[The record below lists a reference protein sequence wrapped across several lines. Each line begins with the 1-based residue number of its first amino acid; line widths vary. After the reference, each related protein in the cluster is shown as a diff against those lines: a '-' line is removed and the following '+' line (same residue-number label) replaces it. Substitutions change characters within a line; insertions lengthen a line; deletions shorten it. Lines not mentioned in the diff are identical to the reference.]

1 MAIASTNKNI
11 PGNLTADDIVNGG
24 LWKASEKYTNN
35 EHCELVMKI
44 GHSGLLL
51 KELDKNQNKNVFQ
64 YAIQL
69 TGEPLALMY
78 WILVSAM
85 NNGQK
90 SNFINIMDH
99 RNANGVGFVVAVK
112 YMSDHDSKDKND
124 TFLCRALRSVGVK
137 FKPARFY
144 NHRAPRYFQDID
156 NSTEEQHAA
165 V

>member
-11 PGNLTADDIVNGG
+11 AVNMTADDIVNRG
-24 LWKASEKYTNN
+24 LWKAAEKYTNN

-44 GHSGLLL
+44 GHSGLLF
-51 KELDKNQNKNVFQ
+51 KELDKNQIKNVFQ

-69 TGEPLALMY
+69 TGEPFALMY
-78 WILVSAM
+78 WILASAL

-90 SNFINIMDH
+90 SNFFNMMDL
-99 RNANGVGFVVAVK
+99 RDENGIGIIVALK
-112 YMSDHDSKDKND
+112 YLSVYDSKDKND
-124 TFLCRALRSVGVK
+124 TFLRRAQRSVGVK

-144 NHRAPRYFQDID
+144 NHLASQYFQDID
-156 NSTEEQHAA
+156 NSAECQQAA

>member
-51 KELDKNQNKNVFQ
+51 KELDKNQIKNVFQ

-69 TGEPLALMY
+69 TAEPLALMY
-78 WILVSAM
+78 WILASAM
-85 NNGQK
+85 NNGQM
-90 SNFINIMDH
+90 SNFINMMDQ
-99 RNANGVGFVVAVK
+99 RNENGVGFGIALK
-112 YMSDHDSKDKND
+112 YMTVYDNAND
-124 TFLCRALRSVGVK
+124 TFLRRAQRYVGVK
-137 FKPARFY
+137 FKPARY
-144 NHRAPRYFQDID
+144 HNHPASQYFHDID
-156 NSTEEQHAA
+156 DSTEEQHAP